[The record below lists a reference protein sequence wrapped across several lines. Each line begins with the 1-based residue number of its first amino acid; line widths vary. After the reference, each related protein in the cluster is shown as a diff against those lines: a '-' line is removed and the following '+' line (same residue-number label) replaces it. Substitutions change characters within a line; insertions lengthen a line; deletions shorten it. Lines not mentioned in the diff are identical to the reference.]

1 MSLGQISLHFSGNS
15 IVPFNSK
22 ITFSYGTLSWI
33 ISWIISF
40 VQYPLTKGN
49 LSVVEQS
56 CFYWLVSMME
66 NVHHNEPLEISE
78 IGCKKGPITAFG
90 LVVSLGKVK
99 ESGFYS
105 RLDAV
110 GKWRSFFGV
119 S

>member
-1 MSLGQISLHFSGNS
+1 
-15 IVPFNSK
+15 
-22 ITFSYGTLSWI
+22 
-33 ISWIISF
+33 
-40 VQYPLTKGN
+40 
-49 LSVVEQS
+49 
-56 CFYWLVSMME
+56 MME

-110 GKWRSFFGV
+110 RK
-119 S
+119 